1 MVYLRAMIAV
11 SAALM
16 SVSAIS
22 SAANVAA
29 NAASNTNSAIKV
41 SDTRGPDGST
51 PLQWAVFK
59 NDVGE
64 VKRLLKAGA
73 DVAEANVYG
82 ATPMSLA
89 AEVGD
94 AKLLKVLLDAGADA
108 DSPNSEGQTALMLV
122 ARTGNVDAANE
133 LIKHGASVNAVEQ
146 FGGQTALM
154 WASARRHPKMMELLI
169 AKGANINAQSAWRNW
184 ERHITAEGRA
194 KDVNTGGLTPLLY
207 AAREGCLECADILI
221 KHRVD
226 VNLAD
231 PDGVAPLTV
240 AMMNRNWEIAQKLIL
255 AGADVNQWDIFGMS
269 PLHVA
274 IEVAYASAGGG
285 NSFGG
290 IVGGFGDVVPG
301 NDGEAAKVSLA
312 PKTVD
317 GPALVRMLVERGA
330 NPNQQMFYRAPR
342 GAGSVAAGGRGTTP
356 FHRACASGDVE
367 LIKYLLAHGA
377 DVKLLQ
383 ADDQSPMMMALSSRR
398 GEDNT
403 VQVLKVLH
411 EAGADVTAN
420 SKYHHLARLRG
431 GTALHMAVRFGQ
443 KKVISELVSY
453 GIDVNAK
460 DPDGLTAL
468 DYAMARGYVPFLAQ
482 RQPPRMDIAKELRD
496 YGAKVEL
503 AKTPDWPP
511 VGPPIG
517 YEATI
522 WPL

>member
-1 MVYLRAMIAV
+1 MHQGARMIKA
-11 SAALM
+11 SLACALALLT
-16 SVSAIS
+16 SHAD
-22 SAANVAA
+22 ATDN
-29 NAASNTNSAIKV
+29 K
-41 SDTRGPDGST
+41 PDGST

-59 NDVGE
+59 NDVSE
-64 VKRLLKAGA
+64 VKRLIKAGA
-73 DVAEANVYG
+73 DVSEGNLYG
-82 ATPMSLA
+82 ATPMALA
-89 AEVGD
+89 AEMGD
-94 AKLLKVLLDAGADA
+94 ATLLKLLLDAGADV

-122 ARTGNVDAANE
+122 ARTGKIDAAQL
-133 LIKHGASVNAVEQ
+133 LIKRGAHVNATEQ
-146 FGGQTALM
+146 FGGQSALM
-154 WASARRHPKMMELLI
+154 WASARQHPKMVALLI
-169 AKGANINAQSAWRNW
+169 KSGADINAQSAWRNW

-194 KDVNTGGLTPLLY
+194 KDVNTGGLTPLLF
-207 AAREGCLECADILI
+207 AAREGCLQCVEILI
-221 KHRVD
+221 KNRVD

-240 AMMNRNWEIAQKLIL
+240 AMMNKHWEIAHALIL

-274 IEVAYASAGGG
+274 IEVAYTGAGGG

-301 NDGEAAKVSLA
+301 NDGVEVKKAIA
-312 PKTVD
+312 PKVID
-317 GPALVRMLVERGA
+317 GPKVVEMLVERGA
-330 NPNQQMFYRAPR
+330 NPNQQMFFRAPR

-356 FHRACASGDVE
+356 FHRACASGDID

-377 DVKLLQ
+377 DIKLHQ

-403 VQVLKVLH
+403 VQVLKVLR

-482 RQPPRMDIAKELRD
+482 RQPPRMDIAKQLRD
-496 YGAKVEL
+496 VGAKVEL
-503 AKTPDWPP
+503 DKTPDWPP